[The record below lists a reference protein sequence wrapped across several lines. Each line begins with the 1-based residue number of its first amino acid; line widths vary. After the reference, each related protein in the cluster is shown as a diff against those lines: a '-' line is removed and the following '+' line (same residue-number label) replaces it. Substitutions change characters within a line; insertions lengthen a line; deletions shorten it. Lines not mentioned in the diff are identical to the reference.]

1 MCQLSSNRLFVKDA
15 ITGIAVSFHVA
26 VNVTGEG
33 KIGFVQTK
41 VEALEAWIETR
52 AEGKLCR
59 ARISEEESKKARLSD
74 TRNPGARPIAVRG
87 VSQGDRGG

>member
-52 AEGKLCR
+52 AEGKLR
-59 ARISEEESKKARLSD
+59 GSVARISLRMQKGRRTVPLQSED
-74 TRNPGARPIAVRG
+74 F
-87 VSQGDRGG
+87 